1 MPGLISRQKMNLF
14 LATLARIRIH
24 SAPHPTKKCNFF
36 RKVLRR
42 NEDSVLSNP
51 YSPVISMLIYL
62 FICIFV
68 PMLSITP
75 VMLGSAVSIMTRSGD
90 EVREIVV
97 RYPTGA
103 RDIGPKEFRPMHMS
117 TKPLIQW
124 LPLTISRGQSDW
136 SVKLNTQ

>member
-1 MPGLISRQKMNLF
+1 
-14 LATLARIRIH
+14 
-24 SAPHPTKKCNFF
+24 
-36 RKVLRR
+36 
-42 NEDSVLSNP
+42 
-51 YSPVISMLIYL
+51 
-62 FICIFV
+62 
-68 PMLSITP
+68 MLSITP

-124 LPLTISRGQSDW
+124 LPVTLSRGQSDW